1 MFVEK
6 VKIKGF
12 WFKVECELFFVLR
25 ESILLFL
32 LLFSVLLVK
41 IWAMIIVF
49 VGVLFGKILYVPMLV
64 RVYLFDLVG

>member
-49 VGVLFGKILYVPMLV
+49 VGVLFGRIFV
-64 RVYLFDLVG
+64 RAHVD

>member
-32 LLFSVLLVK
+32 LLFSVLLVE

-49 VGVLFGKILYVPMLV
+49 VGVLFGRIFV
-64 RVYLFDLVG
+64 RTHVD

>member
-6 VKIKGF
+6 VKINGF
-12 WFKVECELFFVLR
+12 WFKVGCELFFVLR
-25 ESILLFL
+25 ESILLFP

>member
-32 LLFSVLLVK
+32 LLFSVLLVE

>member
-49 VGVLFGKILYVPMLV
+49 VGVLFGRIFV
-64 RVYLFDLVG
+64 RTHVD

>member
-25 ESILLFL
+25 ESILLFP

-49 VGVLFGKILYVPMLV
+49 VGVLFGRIFV
-64 RVYLFDLVG
+64 RAHVD

>member
-25 ESILLFL
+25 ESILLFP

-49 VGVLFGKILYVPMLV
+49 VGVLFGKILYVSMLV